1 MGCGLMGPDSYPLLM
16 GRNWEGLPIAGGLSG
31 TQLPG
36 PTKTQTCCVFRA
48 LALENVVIKNVVTS
62 AKIYA

>member
-1 MGCGLMGPDSYPLLM
+1 MGPNSYPLLV
-16 GRNWEGLPIAGGLSG
+16 GRNWEGLPSASGLSG

-48 LALENVVIKNVVTS
+48 RALENVVIR
-62 AKIYA
+62 AW

>member
-1 MGCGLMGPDSYPLLM
+1 MGPDSYPLLV
-16 GRNWEGLPIAGGLSG
+16 GRNWEGLPSASGLSS

-48 LALENVVIKNVVTS
+48 RALENMVIENVVMS
-62 AKIYA
+62 AKVCA